1 LEGLRRGRRN
11 LLSPV
16 NRIYIVIAR
25 KNSMSLT
32 ILQLII
38 NGLLL
43 GGMYALISIGLTLI
57 FGVLEII
64 NFAHGEFLMLSMYC
78 SYWLFQLYGV
88 DPYLSL
94 LIITP
99 TFFLIGLFV
108 QRTTIQPILEA
119 PPLNQIFMTVG
130 LSMVLQNLALFI
142 WTADY
147 RTVKTSYS
155 ALTIKTAGLMISFPR
170 LVAFLLAMGMIIG
183 LLIFLK
189 KTYMGKSI
197 RALAQERK
205 AAMLMGI
212 NVYRTYQIAFGIGI
226 ACVGA
231 AGALLIPVYFVFP
244 SVGSLFVL
252 IAFVVVV
259 LGGYNSLTG
268 SLVGGLIIG
277 VVEAFSGFYI
287 SPHLK
292 EAIYFVIFILIL
304 LFRPM
309 GLFGRA

>member
-1 LEGLRRGRRN
+1 MET
-11 LLSPV
+11 
-16 NRIYIVIAR
+16 A
-25 KNSMSLT
+25 

-43 GGMYALISIGLTLI
+43 GGIYALISIGLTLI
-57 FGVLEII
+57 FGVLEIV
-64 NFAHGEFLMLSMYC
+64 NFAHGEFLMLAMYAA
-78 SYWLFQLYGV
+78 YFLFQLYGV

-94 LIITP
+94 VIILP
-99 TFFLIGLFV
+99 LFFLIGVAV
-108 QRTTIQPILEA
+108 QRVTIQPILSA

-130 LSMVLQNLALFI
+130 LSMVLQNLALFF
-142 WTADY
+142 WKADY

-155 ALTIKTAGLMISFPR
+155 SLTLKTAGLMISFPR
-170 LVAFLLAMGMIIG
+170 LVAFVLAMGLIAG
-183 LLIFLK
+183 LLIFLQ
-189 KTYMGKSI
+189 KTYTGKAI

-212 NVYRTYQIAFGIGI
+212 NVYRTYQIAFGMGI

-231 AGALLIPVYFVFP
+231 AGAMLMPVFFVFP
-244 SVGSLFVL
+244 SVGTLFVL
-252 IAFVVVV
+252 IAFVVVI

-268 SLVGGLIIG
+268 ALVGGLIIG
-277 VVEAFSGFYI
+277 VVEAFSGFFI

-304 LFRPM
+304 LFRPT

>member
-1 LEGLRRGRRN
+1 ME
-11 LLSPV
+11 
-16 NRIYIVIAR
+16 I
-25 KNSMSLT
+25 T

-43 GGMYALISIGLTLI
+43 GGIYALISIGLTLI
-57 FGVLEII
+57 FGVLEIVT
-64 NFAHGEFLMLSMYC
+64 FAHGEFLMLAMYA
-78 SYWLFQLYGV
+78 SYFLFQFYGI

-94 LIITP
+94 LIILP
-99 TFFLIGLFV
+99 LFFLIGVAV
-108 QRTTIQPILEA
+108 QRATIQPILNA

-130 LSMVLQNLALFI
+130 LSMVLQNAALFF

-147 RTVKTSYS
+147 RIVKTSYS
-155 ALTIKTAGLMISFPR
+155 ALTLKTQVLMISFPR
-170 LVAFLLAMGMIIG
+170 LVAFFLAMGLIAA

-189 KTYMGKSI
+189 KTYTGKAI

-212 NVYRTYQIAFGIGI
+212 NVYRTYQIAFGMGI

-231 AGALLIPVYFVFP
+231 AGAMLIPVYFVFP
-244 SVGSLFVL
+244 SVGALFVL
-252 IAFVVVV
+252 IAFVVVI

-277 VVEAFSGFYI
+277 VVEAFSGFFI

-292 EAIYFVIFILIL
+292 EAIYFFIFILLL
-304 LFRPM
+304 LFRPT

>member
-1 LEGLRRGRRN
+1 MD
-11 LLSPV
+11 
-16 NRIYIVIAR
+16 I
-25 KNSMSLT
+25 T

-64 NFAHGEFLMLSMYC
+64 NFAHGEFLMLAMYA
-78 SYWLFQLYGV
+78 SFWLFQLYGI
-88 DPYLSL
+88 DPYVSL
-94 LIITP
+94 LIILP
-99 TFFLIGLFV
+99 LFFFV
-108 QRTTIQPILEA
+108 GVAVQKVTIQPILNA

-130 LSMVLQNLALFI
+130 LSMVLQNVALFI

-147 RTVKTSYS
+147 RTVKTAYS
-155 ALTIKTAGLMISFPR
+155 GLTLKTTGLLISFPR
-170 LVAFLLAMGMIIG
+170 LVAFLLAMGLIAA

-189 KTYMGKSI
+189 KTYTGKAI

-231 AGALLIPVYFVFP
+231 AGAMLIPVYFVFP

-252 IAFVVVV
+252 IAFVVVI
-259 LGGYNSLTG
+259 LGGYNSLIG

-277 VVEAFSGFYI
+277 VVESFSGFFI

-304 LFRPM
+304 LFRPA

>member
-1 LEGLRRGRRN
+1 MD
-11 LLSPV
+11 
-16 NRIYIVIAR
+16 I
-25 KNSMSLT
+25 T
-32 ILQLII
+32 ILQLVI

-43 GGMYALISIGLTLI
+43 GGMYGLISIGLTLI
-57 FGVLEII
+57 FGVLEIV
-64 NFAHGEFLMLSMYC
+64 NFAHGEFLMLSMYAAF
-78 SYWLFQLYGV
+78 WLFQLYGI
-88 DPYLSL
+88 DPYLSM
-94 LIITP
+94 LIIIP
-99 TFFLIGLFV
+99 VFFLLGIAV
-108 QRTTIQPILEA
+108 QRITIQPILNA

-130 LSMVLQNLALFI
+130 LSMVLQNAALFI

-147 RTVKTSYS
+147 RTMKTSYS
-155 ALTIKTAGLMISFPR
+155 ALTLKTAGLIISFPR
-170 LVAFLLAMGMIIG
+170 LVAFLLAMALIAA

-189 KTYMGKSI
+189 KTYTGKAI

-231 AGALLIPVYFVFP
+231 AGAMLIPVYFVFP

-252 IAFVVVV
+252 IAFVVVI
-259 LGGYNSLTG
+259 LGGYNSLVG
-268 SLVGGLIIG
+268 SLAGGLIIG
-277 VVEAFSGFYI
+277 VVESFSGFFV

-304 LFRPM
+304 LFKPT

>member
-1 LEGLRRGRRN
+1 MD
-11 LLSPV
+11 
-16 NRIYIVIAR
+16 I
-25 KNSMSLT
+25 T
-32 ILQLII
+32 ILQLVI

-64 NFAHGEFLMLSMYC
+64 NFAHGEFLMLAMYA
-78 SYWLFQLYGV
+78 SFWLFQLYGI
-88 DPYLSL
+88 DPYVSL
-94 LIITP
+94 LIILP
-99 TFFLIGLFV
+99 LFFFV
-108 QRTTIQPILEA
+108 GVAVQKVTIQPILNA

-130 LSMVLQNLALFI
+130 LSMVLQNVALFI

-147 RTVKTSYS
+147 RTVKTAYS
-155 ALTIKTAGLMISFPR
+155 GLTLKTAGLLISFPR
-170 LVAFLLAMGMIIG
+170 LVAFLLAMGLIAV

-189 KTYMGKSI
+189 KTYTGKAI

-231 AGALLIPVYFVFP
+231 AGAMLIPVYFVFP

-252 IAFVVVV
+252 IAFVVVI
-259 LGGYNSLTG
+259 LGGYNSLIG
-268 SLVGGLIIG
+268 SLVGGLLIG
-277 VVEAFSGFYI
+277 VVESFSGFFI

-304 LFRPM
+304 LFRPA

>member
-1 LEGLRRGRRN
+1 MET
-11 LLSPV
+11 
-16 NRIYIVIAR
+16 A
-25 KNSMSLT
+25 

-43 GGMYALISIGLTLI
+43 GGIYALISIGLTLI
-57 FGVLEII
+57 FGVLEIV
-64 NFAHGEFLMLSMYC
+64 NFAHGEFLMLAMYA
-78 SYWLFQLYGV
+78 SYFLFQLYGV

-94 LIITP
+94 VIILP
-99 TFFLIGLFV
+99 LFFLIGVAV
-108 QRTTIQPILEA
+108 QRVTIQPILNA

-130 LSMVLQNLALFI
+130 LSMVLQNLALFF
-142 WTADY
+142 WKADY
-147 RTVKTSYS
+147 RTVKTGYS
-155 ALTIKTAGLMISFPR
+155 SLTLKVAGLMISFPR
-170 LVAFLLAMGMIIG
+170 LVAFILAMALIAG
-183 LLIFLK
+183 LLIFLQ
-189 KTYMGKSI
+189 KTYTGKAI

-212 NVYRTYQIAFGIGI
+212 NVYRTYQIAFGMGI

-231 AGALLIPVYFVFP
+231 AGAMLMPVFFVFP
-244 SVGSLFVL
+244 SVGTLFVL
-252 IAFVVVV
+252 IAFVVVI

-268 SLVGGLIIG
+268 ALVGGLIIG
-277 VVEAFSGFYI
+277 VVEAFSGFFI

-304 LFRPM
+304 LFRPT

>member
-1 LEGLRRGRRN
+1 ME
-11 LLSPV
+11 
-16 NRIYIVIAR
+16 I
-25 KNSMSLT
+25 T
-32 ILQLII
+32 ILQLTI
-38 NGLLL
+38 NGVLL
-43 GGMYALISIGLTLI
+43 GGIYALISIGLTLI
-57 FGVLEII
+57 FGVLEIV
-64 NFAHGEFLMLSMYC
+64 NFAHGEFLMLAMYA
-78 SYWLFQLYGV
+78 SYFLFQYYGI

-94 LIITP
+94 LIILP
-99 TFFLIGLFV
+99 LFFLIGVAV
-108 QRTTIQPILEA
+108 QRATIQPILNA

-130 LSMVLQNLALFI
+130 LSLVLQNVALFF

-155 ALTIKTAGLMISFPR
+155 ALTLRTGGLMISFPR
-170 LVAFLLAMGMIIG
+170 LLAFLLAMGLIAA

-189 KTYMGKSI
+189 KTYTGKAI

-212 NVYRTYQIAFGIGI
+212 NVYRTYQVAFGIGI

-231 AGALLIPVYFVFP
+231 AGAMLIPVYFVFP
-244 SVGSLFVL
+244 SVGTLFVL
-252 IAFVVVV
+252 IAFVVVI

-277 VVEAFSGFYI
+277 VVEAFSGFFI

-304 LFRPM
+304 LFRPT